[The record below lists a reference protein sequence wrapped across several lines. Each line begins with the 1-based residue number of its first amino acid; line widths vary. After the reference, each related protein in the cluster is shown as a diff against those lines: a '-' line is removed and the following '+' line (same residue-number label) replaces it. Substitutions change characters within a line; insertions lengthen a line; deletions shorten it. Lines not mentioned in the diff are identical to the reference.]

1 MNLLDLSNH
10 QDRVLPRMLRQQAE
24 QIPDSPFLLSDD
36 QSLSF
41 SDVERMSA
49 AVATGLVSLGV
60 TKADRVALLLS
71 NRLETV
77 VIALAVN
84 RIGAV
89 WVPICTDYKGEWLAD
104 AVKRSKPVLLF
115 TEATYAD
122 RVSSSIDNASNLRV
136 VMVGEKTIQV
146 EQSISYETLLENE
159 PHTTDLSQLDVSD
172 PVSIVWTSGTTGKSK
187 GVMLN
192 HNNWIRPTVLGSSVF
207 YESREGDVIFNVL
220 PLYHAAAWNTAI
232 FRALIEG
239 IPVVVES
246 GFSVTNFWDRIHKFS
261 ATQTFT
267 LGAMHMFL
275 WQAPE
280 TSKDADTSLRI
291 MQAIPMPNAIKP
303 GFEKRFGLT
312 VVGGGLGQS
321 ECMLITTTAGC
332 EGEIPPNSIG
342 LPKDDTD
349 IGLFDDNDQEV
360 VRGEVGEIRI
370 RPLVPNVVC
379 NGYFDDPEATEA
391 AWKDGWYCTGDLG
404 RQDEQGFYFFA
415 DRKKDS
421 IRFAGR
427 NISTLEV
434 EGVVRQHPDVADVAA
449 YGIPAKELEGEDEL
463 KIDLVLK
470 EGSTLGFEEMA
481 QFINNNAPYYFVP
494 RYMEL
499 VSSLPYTPTNKVQK
513 FKLREQGLGVDVWDR
528 SDSQY
533 VVQR

>member
-10 QDRVLPRMLRQQAE
+10 EDRVLPRMLRQQAE

-36 QSLSF
+36 HSLTF
-41 SDVERMSA
+41 ADVERMSA
-49 AVATGLVSLGV
+49 SLATGLLSLGV
-60 TKADRVALLLS
+60 GEGDRVALLLS
-71 NRLETV
+71 NRLEKV

-84 RIGAV
+84 MIGAV
-89 WVPICTDYKGEWLAD
+89 WVPICTDYKGAWLAD
-104 AVKRSKPVLLF
+104 AIKGSKPELFF
-115 TEATYAD
+115 TEASYAE
-122 RVSSSIDNASNLRV
+122 RVSSSIENISDLRI
-136 VMVGEKTIQV
+136 VMVGEKTDEI
-146 EQSISYETLLENE
+146 EDSMNYATLLANE
-159 PHTTDLSQLDVSD
+159 PYQTDLSKLSVSD
-172 PVSIVWTSGTTGKSK
+172 TASIVWTSGTTGKSK

-192 HNNWIRPTVLGSSVF
+192 HNNWVRPTVLGSSVF

-246 GFSVTNFWDRIHKFS
+246 GFSVTNFWERIHKFS

-280 TSKDADTSLRI
+280 TSEDADTTLRI
-291 MQAIPMPNAIKP
+291 MQAIPMPDAIKP

-332 EGEIPPNSIG
+332 HGNIPANTIG
-342 LPKDDTD
+342 VPTDDAD
-349 IGLFDDNDQEV
+349 IRLFDDNNQEV
-360 VRGEVGEIRI
+360 ALGEVGEIRI
-370 RPLVPNVVC
+370 KPLVPNVVF
-379 NGYFDDPEATEA
+379 NGYFDNPEATQA
-391 AWKDGWYCTGDLG
+391 AWIDGWYCTGDLG
-404 RQDEQGFYFFA
+404 RQNKEGFFFFA

-421 IRFAGR
+421 VRFAGR

-434 EGVVRQHPDVADVAA
+434 EGVVRQHPEVADVAA
-449 YGIPAKELEGEDEL
+449 YGIPAAELEGEDEL
-463 KIDLVLK
+463 KIDLVLN
-470 EGSTLGFEEMA
+470 EGSKLAFEEVA
-481 QFINNNAPYYFVP
+481 QFINDNAPYYFVP
-494 RYMEL
+494 RYMEM

-513 FKLREQGLGVDVWDR
+513 FKLREQGVGDETWDR
-528 SDSQY
+528 SASKY
-533 VVQR
+533 IVQR

>member
-1 MNLLDLSNH
+1 MNLLDLSDH
-10 QDRVLPRMLRQQAE
+10 QDRVLPRMLRQQAK
-24 QIPDSPFLLSDD
+24 QIPDSPFLLSDE

-41 SDVERMSA
+41 SDVERLA
-49 AVATGLVSLGV
+49 ASLARGLVSLGV
-60 TKADRVALLLS
+60 GKEDRVALLLS

-77 VIALAVN
+77 VIAMAVN
-84 RIGAV
+84 MIGAV
-89 WVPICTDYKGEWLAD
+89 WVPICTDYKGAWLAD
-104 AVKRSKPVLLF
+104 AVKRSKPTLFF
-115 TEATYAD
+115 TEAFFAE
-122 RVSSSIDNASNLRV
+122 RVSSLTDEVSNLRV
-136 VMVGEKTIQV
+136 VLVGEQTTQL
-146 EQSISYETLLENE
+146 ESSIDYQTLLEND
-159 PHTTDLSQLDVSD
+159 PYQSDLSDLDVSD
-172 PVSIVWTSGTTGKSK
+172 TVSIVWTSGTTGKSK

-192 HNNWIRPTVLGSSVF
+192 HNNWIRPTVLGSSVS

-239 IPVVVES
+239 IPVVIES
-246 GFSVTNFWDRIHKFS
+246 GFSVTNFWERIQKFS

-280 TSKDADTSLRI
+280 SPKDADTTLRI
-291 MQAIPMPNAIKP
+291 MQAIPMPEAIKS

-312 VVGGGLGQS
+312 VIGGGLGQS
-321 ECMLITTTAGC
+321 ECMLITTTAGV
-332 EGEIPPNSIG
+332 EGVIPPNSIG

-349 IGLFDDNDQEV
+349 IRLFDDNDQEV
-360 VRGEVGEIRI
+360 APGEVGEVRI
-370 RPLVPNVVC
+370 RPLEPNVVC
-379 NGYFDDPEATEA
+379 NGYFDNPEATEA

-421 IRFAGR
+421 VRYAGR

-470 EGSTLGFEEMA
+470 EGSTLAFEEVA
-481 QFINNNAPYYFVP
+481 KFINDNAPYYFVP
-494 RYMEL
+494 RYMGFL
-499 VSSLPYTPTNKVQK
+499 PSLPYTPTNKVQK
-513 FKLREQGLGVDVWDR
+513 FKLREQGVGDHTWDR
-528 SDSQY
+528 SKSGFQ
-533 VVQR
+533 VER